1 MTALVIKAHQSQVN
15 FEVFLASM
23 LLKWNL
29 RWKQWGS
36 GSFQRVYISTGRYL
50 DSRWLNIFK

>member
-23 LLKWNL
+23 LLMEL
-29 RWKQWGS
+29 ALEAVGL
-36 GSFQRVYISTGRYL
+36 GLVPAGLYL
-50 DSRWLNIFK
+50 DREIP